1 MGKALVV
8 LACVLTLTLTPA
20 LVHAQ
25 PASQRLPRND
35 AALSLGWFGAEHL
48 QLDRYDRWHGT
59 LFAGLAGGHYW
70 TDHLKTEVEAAWL
83 SRVNFESY
91 ENVFVNGTPTYAES
105 SYRIQ
110 HVKLSI
116 GQSYQFGRNAWV
128 HPFVGAG
135 VDVDRVHIV
144 EDRPAQF
151 RSIYVSADRTSRTIQ
166 IPARSESE
174 TTVRAHPFV
183 KTGLKMY
190 ASERGFFTTELRLGL
205 RSGLDQVLWKIGA
218 GVDF

>member
-1 MGKALVV
+1 MGKALAV
-8 LACVLTLTLTPA
+8 LACVLAPA

-25 PASQRLPRND
+25 PAIQRLPRND
-35 AALSLGWFGAEHL
+35 ATLSIGWFAAEYL
-48 QLDRYDRWHGT
+48 RLDRYDRWHGT

-83 SRVNFESY
+83 SRVNAESY
-91 ENVFVNGTPTYAES
+91 ENLFLNGAPTYAES
-105 SYRIQ
+105 RYRIQ

-135 VDVDRVHIV
+135 VDVDRIHIV

-151 RSIYVSADRTSRTIQ
+151 RSIYVPADRTSRTIQ
-166 IPARSESE
+166 IPARSESK

-190 ASERGFFTTELRLGL
+190 ASEGGFFTTELRLGL
-205 RSGLDQVLWKIGA
+205 KSGVDQVLWKIGV

>member
-1 MGKALVV
+1 MGRALAV
-8 LACVLTLTLTPA
+8 LACVFAPGLG
-20 LVHAQ
+20 HAQ
-25 PASQRLPRND
+25 SETLHLPRND
-35 AALSLGWFGAEHL
+35 TTVSIAWFGAEYP
-48 QLDRYDRWHGT
+48 QLERYNRWRGS

-70 TDHLKTEVEAAWL
+70 TDHMKTEVEAAWL
-83 SRVNFESY
+83 SHVNAESH
-91 ENVFVNGTPTYAES
+91 ENLVLSGTPTYAES
-105 SYRIQ
+105 RYRIQ
-110 HVKLSI
+110 NIKLSI

-135 VDVDRVHIV
+135 VDIDRVHLS

-151 RSIYVSADRTSRTIQ
+151 RPSYSADRTSRAVHV
-166 IPARSESE
+166 PARHESE

-190 ASERGFFTTELRLGL
+190 ASERGFFTTELKLGL
-205 RSGLDQVLWKIGA
+205 RSGVDQVLWKVGI